1 MLPKKHRITKQ
12 TEFDSFFGGK
22 FKQAKGRSFTTPHFI
37 FKSKQ
42 TALDCPRFGF
52 VVSNKI
58 DNRATVRNRLRRQS
72 RDIIHTNLDK
82 FKQNVDCLLVFKKGV
97 EKMDFAGLEKELLF
111 IFKTTRLL

>member
-22 FKQAKGRSFTTPHFI
+22 FKQAQGRSFTTTHFI
-37 FKSKQ
+37 FKSKMNN
-42 TALDCPRFGF
+42 LGCPRFGF

-72 RDIIHTNLDK
+72 REVIHANLEK
-82 FKQNVDCLLVFKKGV
+82 FKQPVDCLLVFKRGV
-97 EKMDFAGLEKELLF
+97 EKNGF
-111 IFKTTRLL
+111 